1 MYATKMEEVITY
13 ILELEPWDQVDAC
26 VFNRE
31 MKWVLAVTHE
41 DALLFLEEN
50 VR

>member
-1 MYATKMEEVITY
+1 MGPGGCM
-13 ILELEPWDQVDAC
+13 C
-26 VFNRE
+26 FNRE

-50 VR
+50 AK